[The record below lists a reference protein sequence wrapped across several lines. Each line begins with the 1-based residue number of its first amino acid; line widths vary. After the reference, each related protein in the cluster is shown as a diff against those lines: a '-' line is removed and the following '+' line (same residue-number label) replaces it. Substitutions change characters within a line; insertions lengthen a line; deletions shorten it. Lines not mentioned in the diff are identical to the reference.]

1 MGSRM
6 DPLAEPAPLIRSV
19 YAYVVY
25 RVGDQVA
32 ADDLTGEVF
41 ERAVRYRKS
50 FDPARGTPTAW
61 LIGIAR
67 RVIAERLGQPPIVLG
82 AERDDAPDSVDVES
96 TAIARLDLQASI
108 SRLSERDRELIA
120 LRYGSDLTAS
130 QIAGVI
136 DSDTHT
142 VEVALSRALSRLRS
156 MTETMQRM

>member
-1 MGSRM
+1 MGSKM

-19 YAYVVY
+19 YAYVAY
-25 RVGDQVA
+25 RVGDQMA
-32 ADDLTGEVF
+32 ADDVTGDVF

-50 FDPARGTPTAW
+50 FNPSRGTPTSW

-67 RVIAERLGQPPIVLG
+67 RVIAERLGRPPVDLG
-82 AERDDAPDSVDVES
+82 LELDESPDQFDVES
-96 TAIARLDLQASI
+96 SAVQRLDLHAAV

-130 QIAGVI
+130 QIAAVVG
-136 DSDTHT
+136 SDTHT

-156 MTETMQRM
+156 LTEEMQRM